1 MTTKTAKLN
10 FAQGEKI
17 RANIRCVVNAMDVRA
32 EQRDGRSV
40 IVIPSFTLPDNI
52 IMNGILYPA
61 DEIEKSYKTLEGT
74 PAPLGH
80 PTVNGNF
87 VPAASMLGLNIG
99 YFGAWNANVT
109 KVEGRV
115 FIEKVIDVKRA
126 QESPQGRRV
135 LEALDAHKPI
145 HTSTGLMMN
154 IRECTTSDL
163 ADYEGFDMVFDHDA
177 ILLDEQGAATP
188 EQGVGMLVNG
198 VKTVVINSDL
208 ADADSEETDYIGVE
222 FLSALGRQE
231 AVGRWARIKD
241 AVMDMI
247 KSDRTTESQ
256 PIAEEAEKMDFTE
269 DDIKKMSTAMGI
281 DKLMEAV
288 NSVSETVKDLALK
301 TAQNSEV
308 VAAIDEDR
316 KAKAD
321 ALVAEAVDLKLIN
334 EADAKNTPSTV
345 LQSLINGAKKTETP
359 LPSFGI
365 NGAFNGS
372 NDAVDLSSD
381 WENA

>member
-1 MTTKTAKLN
+1 
-10 FAQGEKI
+10 
-17 RANIRCVVNAMDVRA
+17 
-32 EQRDGRSV
+32 
-40 IVIPSFTLPDNI
+40 
-52 IMNGILYPA
+52 
-61 DEIEKSYKTLEGT
+61 
-74 PAPLGH
+74 
-80 PTVNGNF
+80 
-87 VPAASMLGLNIG
+87 
-99 YFGAWNANVT
+99 
-109 KVEGRV
+109 
-115 FIEKVIDVKRA
+115 
-126 QESPQGRRV
+126 
-135 LEALDAHKPI
+135 
-145 HTSTGLMMN
+145 MMN

-208 ADADSEETDYIGVE
+208 AGAESEVIDYDYIGVE

-241 AVMDMI
+241 AVLDMI

-288 NSVSETVKDLALK
+288 NSVSETVKDLAIK
-301 TAQNSEV
+301 TAANSDV
-308 VAAIDEDR
+308 MAAIDAER

-334 EADAKNTPSTV
+334 EADAKNTPATV
-345 LQSLINGAKKTETP
+345 LQSLINAAKKTEAP

-372 NDAVDLSSD
+372 NDAVDLASD

>member
-1 MTTKTAKLN
+1 
-10 FAQGEKI
+10 
-17 RANIRCVVNAMDVRA
+17 
-32 EQRDGRSV
+32 
-40 IVIPSFTLPDNI
+40 
-52 IMNGILYPA
+52 
-61 DEIEKSYKTLEGT
+61 
-74 PAPLGH
+74 
-80 PTVNGNF
+80 
-87 VPAASMLGLNIG
+87 
-99 YFGAWNANVT
+99 
-109 KVEGRV
+109 
-115 FIEKVIDVKRA
+115 
-126 QESPQGRRV
+126 
-135 LEALDAHKPI
+135 
-145 HTSTGLMMN
+145 
-154 IRECTTSDL
+154 
-163 ADYEGFDMVFDHDA
+163 
-177 ILLDEQGAATP
+177 LDEQGAATP
-188 EQGVGMLVNG
+188 DQGVGMLVNG

-241 AVMDMI
+241 AVLDMI

-281 DKLMEAV
+281 DKLTEAF

-334 EADAKNTPSTV
+334 EADAKNTPATV
-345 LQSLINGAKKTETP
+345 LQSLINAAKKTEAP
-359 LPSFGI
+359 LPSYGI

-372 NDAVDLSSD
+372 NDAVDLASD